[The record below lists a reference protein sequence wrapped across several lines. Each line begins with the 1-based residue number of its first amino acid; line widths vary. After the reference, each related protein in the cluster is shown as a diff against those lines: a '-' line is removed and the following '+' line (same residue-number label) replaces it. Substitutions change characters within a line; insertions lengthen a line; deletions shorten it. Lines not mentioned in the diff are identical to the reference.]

1 MINPTS
7 EYAVPQSSNNLF
19 DRVSRSVLNAKLS
32 GITSGQLTINDS
44 GASQVYGS
52 VNGAADVIAVVH
64 VHDSRF
70 YSDVVLGGS
79 IGAAETYIRGYWT
92 TDDLTAVIRIFVAN
106 RTALEQLDSGW
117 ATLVTPLRRLLHWMN
132 RNTRN
137 GSRKNISA
145 HYDLGNEF
153 FALWLDE
160 RMMYS
165 SAIFERTGMSLED
178 AATAKLERI
187 CQKLDLQAGDRVVEI
202 GTGWGGFAIYAAQ
215 QYGCHVITTTISRE
229 QHDLARERVT
239 SAGLDDRV
247 TVLEKDYRDLEGE
260 YDKLVS
266 IEMIEAVGH
275 ENLGEFFDK
284 CSSLLKEDGVMC
296 LQSITIADQRFEQA
310 SKSVDFIQ
318 KYIFPGGC
326 LPSLTAL
333 SGAICNFS
341 DMQIR
346 HVEDFGQHYALT
358 LNEWRSRFG
367 AQLAEIRG
375 QGYSDEFLRLWDYYF
390 CYCEGAFT
398 ERAIGV
404 SQLLI
409 SRPGDQREALL
420 GDLRQ
425 I

>member
-1 MINPTS
+1 MTNPHTD
-7 EYAVPQSSNNLF
+7 YAVPVDSSSVY
-19 DRVSRSVLNAKLS
+19 DRLSRRLLTTKLA
-32 GITSGQLTINDS
+32 GISSGQLVFHDGNDVE
-44 GASQVYGS
+44 VYG
-52 VNGAADVIAVVH
+52 AARSDNCLRAVVRI
-64 VHDSRF
+64 HDQRF

-79 IGAAETYIRGYWT
+79 IGAAEAFIRGYWS

-106 RTALEQLDSGW
+106 RDVLEQLDSGW
-117 ATLVTPLRRLLHWMN
+117 AKLVRPLRRVLHWMN
-132 RNTRN
+132 RNTRK
-137 GSRKNISA
+137 GSRRNISA

-153 FALWLDE
+153 FSLWLDE

-165 SAIFERTGMSLED
+165 SAIYEREDMSLED

-187 CQKLDLQAGDRVVEI
+187 CRKLDLQPGDEVVEI
-202 GTGWGGFAIYAAQ
+202 GTGWGGFAIYAAKHF
-215 QYGCHVITTTISRE
+215 GCHVTTTTISQE
-229 QHDLARERVT
+229 QYELARGRV
-239 SAGLDDRV
+239 AAEGLTDRV
-247 TVLEKDYRDLEGE
+247 TVLSKDYRDLQGQ

-284 CSSLLKEDGVMC
+284 CSSLLKPDGVMC

-310 SKSVDFIQ
+310 NKSVDFIQ
-318 KYIFPGGC
+318 KYIFPGGS
-326 LPSLTAL
+326 LPSITAL
-333 SGAICNFS
+333 SKAVCSFS

-358 LNEWRSRFG
+358 LNAWRKRFKD
-367 AQLAEIRG
+367 QLGVIRSM
-375 QGYSDEFLRLWDYYF
+375 GYSEDFLRLWNYYL

-404 SQLLI
+404 SQLVI
-409 SRPGDQREALL
+409 SRPRDRRPASL

-425 I
+425 A